1 MAASGWET
9 VEVPPADDCPDGV
22 FVEDTLVV
30 FRDAAVTTQELAE
43 GVAGEYDDQGRLV
56 GLEILDAA
64 KRFGDPS
71 TFQQIILEGV
81 GPVLPAAALAP

>member
-1 MAASGWET
+1 MRIRYDA
-9 VEVPPADDCPDGV
+9 EVDA
-22 FVEDTLVV
+22 LSIV
-30 FRDAAVTTQELAE
+30 FRDATVTTQELAE

-56 GLEILDAA
+56 GLEIMDAA

-81 GPVLPAAALAP
+81 GPTLPAVGLAP